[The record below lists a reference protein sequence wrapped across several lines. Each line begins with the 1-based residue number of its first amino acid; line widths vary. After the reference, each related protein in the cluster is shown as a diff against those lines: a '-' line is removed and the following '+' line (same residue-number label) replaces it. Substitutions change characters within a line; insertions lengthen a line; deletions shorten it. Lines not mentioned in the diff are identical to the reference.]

1 MSISNNICNVIRMI
15 ITATEF
21 KANLG
26 HYLELVRNEEI
37 VITRNGKRIAKLTD
51 IANDKT
57 DILRSLTGI
66 LPSDVSLEEEK
77 EKRLSEI

>member
-1 MSISNNICNVIRMI
+1 MI

-26 HYLELVRNEEI
+26 HYLEMVPKEDI

-51 IANDKT
+51 IANDRT
-57 DILRSLTGI
+57 DILRSLIGI
-66 LPSDVSLEEEK
+66 LPSDISLEEEK